1 MSGGINKVQTIQLTV
16 VEVFHLDGV
25 AFYGNASL
33 PLQIHVVKYLV
44 LKLPF
49 IDSIGFFKQ
58 TIGQGTFT
66 VVDVRYYTE
75 IPDSMHPADNLK
87 NSCKYIKL

>member
-1 MSGGINKVQTIQLTV
+1 MSGGINKVQIIQFTV

-49 IDSIGFFKQ
+49 IDSIGLLEQ
-58 TIGQGTFT
+58 TIGQGAFT
-66 VVDVRYYTE
+66 VVDVCYYTE

-87 NSCKYIKL
+87 NRCKYIKL